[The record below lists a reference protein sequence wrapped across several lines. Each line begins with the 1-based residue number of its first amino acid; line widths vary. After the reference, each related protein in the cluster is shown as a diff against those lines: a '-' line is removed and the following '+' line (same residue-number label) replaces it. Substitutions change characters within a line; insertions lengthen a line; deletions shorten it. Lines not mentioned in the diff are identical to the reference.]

1 MTHFFYVIKN
11 KYLIIISL
19 LSWAN
24 IGFLYVLHLN
34 ESYTTLIGIFKPFT
48 TIPSLL
54 CGILFPVWLLVRVI
68 ITNLINNQSSTSC
81 VLIKKGIGFLKLPF
95 LRLCYEAQQC
105 LAWFDIL

>member
-34 ESYTTLIGIFKPFT
+34 ETYTTLIGVFKPLT
-48 TIPSLL
+48 TMPSLL
-54 CGILFPVWLLVRVI
+54 CGTLFPVWFLVRVI
-68 ITNLINNQSSTSC
+68 IN
-81 VLIKKGIGFLKLPF
+81 KK
-95 LRLCYEAQQC
+95 ESN
-105 LAWFDIL
+105 

>member
-1 MTHFFYVIKN
+1 MLSHDAFFYVIKN

-34 ESYTTLIGIFKPFT
+34 EIYTTLIGIFKPLT

-54 CGILFPVWLLVRVI
+54 CGTLFPVWLLVRVI
-68 ITNLINNQSSTSC
+68 IN
-81 VLIKKGIGFLKLPF
+81 KK
-95 LRLCYEAQQC
+95 ESN
-105 LAWFDIL
+105 

>member
-1 MTHFFYVIKN
+1 MLSHDAFFYVIKN

-24 IGFLYVLHLN
+24 IGFFYLLHTN
-34 ESYTTLIGIFKPFT
+34 EIYFTLIGVFNQLT

-68 ITNLINNQSSTSC
+68 INN
-81 VLIKKGIGFLKLPF
+81 KKSN
-95 LRLCYEAQQC
+95 
-105 LAWFDIL
+105 